1 MKSFMADRLDF
12 QLLSKGLRRAGW
24 IRFWSQVTLGV
35 VVVGILATNRFAA
48 TSGKSIAPG
57 WGAAVGVTTLAFL
70 ILIYSLWHGWQV
82 VKFGRALDSPA
93 RPSRGEAGQLMKRG
107 VFVDLLGLTLSVVG
121 YQAYGGSLFMETLKQ
136 TPGVAIGTITENF
149 TINSIQILSL
159 LSNTQV
165 LFAHLIGLIISIWL
179 LRRVYQTR

>member
-1 MKSFMADRLDF
+1 MADRLDF
-12 QLLSKGLRRAGW
+12 QLLSLGLRRMGW

-35 VVVGILATNRFAA
+35 VVIGILATNRFAA
-48 TSGKSIAPG
+48 TTGKTIAPG
-57 WGAAVGVTTLAFL
+57 WGAAVGATTLSFF
-70 ILIYSLWHGWQV
+70 ILLYSLWQGWQI
-82 VKFGRALDSPA
+82 VKLGRALDSA
-93 RPSRGEAGQLMKRG
+93 VRPSRGEASRLMKRG
-107 VFVDLLGLTLSVVG
+107 IFFDLLGLTLAVVG

-165 LFAHLIGLIISIWL
+165 LFAHAIGLIISLWL
-179 LRRVYQTR
+179 LRRIYRN